1 MENLGSLDPNQMLQ
15 LFVGS
20 LVCAFVILLF
30 IIIYVV
36 MARRSSKSKERKGGD
51 MGGLGQGMLSSREH
65 LQRSSPPISTT
76 SGSLSAAMVN
86 EKSAID
92 VSARLAGTGREAWLE
107 EPSPHASDIPL
118 AGEPAPYHA
127 QEVLR
132 VGRDSSTGQVWIQMA
147 GIRYRNLNDIRD
159 RAVGQRVMAAITHL
173 LRFSNGMV
181 ATDQGVARLELP
193 ACDAVKVPA
202 AFGALSEERGPDEIM
217 RLMSG
222 PDRDDFCVHLLD
234 HCYRRLVDVS
244 DRTVGQCVLEGITR
258 LLQFS
263 NGMLATNNGVGVVP
277 VPSLS
282 VDVHTALPVPP
293 TLDSRSSQSA
303 LSSPSLLEPDWGHHP
318 SAPVSP
324 TSPDELLSEEERFLR
339 QLINR
344 VPQQPQRPIEP
355 PTLRSSL
362 RRMRSKS
369 PAEPLPSLDL
379 VDEIDRIF
387 QTKLAASALAA
398 TDAKVESH
406 PDGGVR
412 IRVGTVYYDAPDDVP
427 DPYLRDMLK
436 LSIAEWEQS

>member
-36 MARRSSKSKERKGGD
+36 MARRTSKSKKRTGGD
-51 MGGLGQGMLSSREH
+51 VGGPGQGMLSPRDH
-65 LQRSSPPISTT
+65 LQSSASSVSTT
-76 SGSLSAAMVN
+76 SRSLSAAMVN

-107 EPSPHASDIPL
+107 EPSPSASDIPF

-132 VGRDSSTGQVWIQMA
+132 LGRDSSTGQIWIQMA
-147 GIRYRNLNDIRD
+147 GVRYRNLNDIRD
-159 RAVGQRVMAAITHL
+159 RAVGQRVMATITHL
-173 LRFSNGMV
+173 LRFSDGMI

-202 AFGALSEERGPDEIM
+202 AFGALSEERGPGEIM

-222 PDRDDFCVHLLD
+222 PDQDDFCVHMLD
-234 HCYRRLVDVS
+234 RCYRRLVDVS
-244 DRTVGQCVLEGITR
+244 DQTVGQCVLEGITR

-263 NGMLATNNGVGVVP
+263 NGMLATNNGIGVVP
-277 VPSLS
+277 VPSLGI
-282 VDVHTALPVPP
+282 DVHTPLPVPP
-293 TLDSRSSQSA
+293 TPDAHSSPSA
-303 LSSPSLLEPDWGHHP
+303 LSSPSLPESNWERHP
-318 SAPVSP
+318 SSPVPP
-324 TSPDELLSEEERFLR
+324 TSPEDLLSEEERFLH
-339 QLINR
+339 QLMNEA
-344 VPQQPQRPIEP
+344 PSQPQKPIEP
-355 PTLRSSL
+355 PSLRSSL
-362 RRMRSKS
+362 RRIRGKS

-387 QTKLAASALAA
+387 QSKLAASSLAA

-412 IRVGTVYYDAPDDVP
+412 IRVGTVYYDSPDDVP
-427 DPYLRDMLK
+427 DPYLRDILK

>member
-36 MARRSSKSKERKGGD
+36 MARRTSKSKERTGGD
-51 MGGLGQGMLSSREH
+51 KGGLGMLSPRDH
-65 LQRSSPPISTT
+65 LQSSAPSVSTT
-76 SGSLSAAMVN
+76 SRSLSAAMVN

-107 EPSPHASDIPL
+107 EPSPSASDIPF

-132 VGRDSSTGQVWIQMA
+132 LGRDSSTGQIWIQMA
-147 GIRYRNLNDIRD
+147 GVRYRNLNDIRD

-173 LRFSNGMV
+173 LRFSNGMT

-202 AFGALSEERGPDEIM
+202 AFGALSEERGPGEIM

-222 PDRDDFCVHLLD
+222 PDQDDFCVHMLD
-234 HCYRRLVDVS
+234 RCYRRLVDVS

-263 NGMLATNNGVGVVP
+263 NGMLATNDGIGVVP
-277 VPSLS
+277 VPSLGI
-282 VDVHTALPVPP
+282 DVHTPLPVPP
-293 TLDSRSSQSA
+293 TPDADSSPSA
-303 LSSPSLLEPDWGHHP
+303 LSSPSLLESNWERHP
-318 SAPVSP
+318 SASVPP
-324 TSPDELLSEEERFLR
+324 TSPEDLLSEEERFLR
-339 QLINR
+339 QLMNQA
-344 VPQQPQRPIEP
+344 PPQPQKPIESP
-355 PTLRSSL
+355 SLRSSL
-362 RRMRSKS
+362 RRMRGKS

-387 QTKLAASALAA
+387 QGKLAASTLAA

-412 IRVGTVYYDAPDDVP
+412 IRVGTVYYDSPDDVP
-427 DPYLRDMLK
+427 DPYLRDILK